1 MSDDNNYFF
10 GYIGVASAL
19 IFANLGAA
27 YGSAKAG
34 VGICSMGVLK
44 PELIMKSVVPVVMAG
59 ILGIYGM
66 IVAVII
72 VQKSTTYPILVPATG
87 YKANAAYA
95 HLASGLC
102 CGFSSLVIK
111 SLIEGGRIGDRYCG
125 RRGCAGERTTGQDL
139 RGNDFDID
147 FRRSPGIVRSY
158 RIFDS
163 HFAGLKTCETLKFLM
178 MNKFMLDLI
187 GRFLM

>member
-72 VQKSTTYPILVPATG
+72 VQKST
-87 YKANAAYA
+87 
-95 HLASGLC
+95 
-102 CGFSSLVIK
+102 FSSYASPRNWIQGQRRLRPSRIRPVLRIQFIGK
-111 SLIEGGRIGDRYCG
+111 YWLI
-125 RRGCAGERTTGQDL
+125 
-139 RGNDFDID
+139 
-147 FRRSPGIVRSY
+147 
-158 RIFDS
+158 
-163 HFAGLKTCETLKFLM
+163 
-178 MNKFMLDLI
+178 
-187 GRFLM
+187 